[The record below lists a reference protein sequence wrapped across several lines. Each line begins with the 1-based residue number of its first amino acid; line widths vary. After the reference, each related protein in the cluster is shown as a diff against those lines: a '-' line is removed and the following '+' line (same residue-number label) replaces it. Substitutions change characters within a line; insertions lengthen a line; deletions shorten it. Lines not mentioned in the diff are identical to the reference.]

1 MNNIDQ
7 IQAQIMSF
15 EKDTEEELYKMAK
28 HSGIKFSFYYSYIIE
43 FDKANVDGITPHRL
57 IFSKNGK
64 ELIVLHY
71 GLYHENDNLF
81 IVYGEGYTLYDI
93 KKYIRNYLKNNSNIN
108 VKIKYKDWDSG
119 IKQLMQLSPI

>member
-1 MNNIDQ
+1 VNNIGH

-15 EKDTEEELYKMAK
+15 EKETEEELSKMAK
-28 HSGIKFSFYYSYIIE
+28 HSGIKYWFYYGYIIE

-57 IFSKNGK
+57 MFSKNEK

-81 IVYGEGYTLYDI
+81 IVDGEMYTLYEI
-93 KKYIRNYLKNNSNIN
+93 KKYIRNYFKNESNIK
-108 VKIKYKDWDSG
+108 VKSNNK
-119 IKQLMQLSPI
+119 